1 MPVFENKIVYVTG
14 GANGIGRATCRHFH
28 REGAAVLCLDR
39 DGEAGESLRKE
50 LEDRFHFLGADV
62 GEAEAVEAAFAE
74 GARLVGEPDY
84 LVNATGVL
92 GYTDALDTTEDE
104 WDRVL
109 EINLKSHWLCAR
121 AAIPGM
127 QRRGAGVIIQ
137 VASVNSFHCQR
148 KTLPYAVSKAGLLGL
163 TRSLAV
169 DFGPEIRSLAVC
181 PGTVDT
187 PMLHR
192 SLDSFDHPGQ
202 VRAELN
208 RIHLTGRIGRP
219 NEIAALIAYLCGDA
233 AAFMTGQAVRIDGG
247 LGIELGGVE
256 HS

>member
-1 MPVFENKIVYVTG
+1 
-14 GANGIGRATCRHFH
+14 
-28 REGAAVLCLDR
+28 
-39 DGEAGESLRKE
+39 
-50 LEDRFHFLGADV
+50 
-62 GEAEAVEAAFAE
+62 
-74 GARLVGEPDY
+74 
-84 LVNATGVL
+84 
-92 GYTDALDTTEDE
+92 
-104 WDRVL
+104 
-109 EINLKSHWLCAR
+109 
-121 AAIPGM
+121 M

-187 PMLHR
+187 SMLHR
-192 SLDSFDHPGQ
+192 ALDSFDDPEQ
-202 VRAELN
+202 VRAKLN
-208 RIHLTGRIGRP
+208 RIHLTDRIGSP
-219 NEIAALIAYLCGDA
+219 DEIAALIAYLCSDA